1 MLLASVSRLLARDR
15 LSLMLLLCEAEALEC
30 WSELWLLSAR
40 GDRFGLS
47 VDDPRFLR
55 ITLASGS
62 PSLLLISGS
71 DFLSA
76 EGMPSSTTDML
87 WLRRW
92 DFFLV

>member
-15 LSLMLLLCEAEALEC
+15 LSLMLLLREAEVLEC
-30 WSELWLLSAR
+30 WSELSAR